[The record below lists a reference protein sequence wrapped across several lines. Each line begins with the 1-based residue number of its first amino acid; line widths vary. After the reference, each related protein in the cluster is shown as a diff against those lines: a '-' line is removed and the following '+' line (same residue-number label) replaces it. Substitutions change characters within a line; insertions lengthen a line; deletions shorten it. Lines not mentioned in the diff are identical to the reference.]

1 MKSEVKMGK
10 QVEIERKYI
19 IKMPDPKMISSE
31 SGYTES
37 RILQIYL
44 ESEPGETHRIRRR
57 ERSGA
62 FVYTETIKKRIDK
75 ISSFEDEREIS
86 EEEFIRLSKKM
97 KSGTRPI
104 IKTRYTFDRGG
115 QTFEIDVYP
124 DWERTAIM
132 ETELDSR
139 EKAVEIPSFL
149 EIVREVSGDFRYSNA
164 SMSREFPKE
173 DEAIIS

>member
-104 IKTRYTFDRGG
+104 IKTRYTFLTVLLLT
-115 QTFEIDVYP
+115 Q
-124 DWERTAIM
+124 
-132 ETELDSR
+132 S
-139 EKAVEIPSFL
+139 AV
-149 EIVREVSGDFRYSNA
+149 VSVTLVKFVLIT
-164 SMSREFPKE
+164 KVWHLCL
-173 DEAIIS
+173 